1 MGLNHRAI
9 TSKGPSSTIVRKVRR
24 RGGWALRT
32 LLVSLLGWF
41 GQPTPA
47 AAQTDNAP
55 SLEVAVG
62 PSLLRNGATAPNFS
76 LYGGWHADVSGNFNK
91 HVGLTADFS
100 GEYRSIS
107 GTRISQYHYM
117 FGPRFVARSSRA
129 SAFAHVLVGAGS
141 LRGGGDSAN
150 GLALGVGGGVD
161 LNASRR
167 IAIRIVQAD
176 YLPTRVSNMWFHDFR
191 LGLGIVFKFGG
202 R

>member
-1 MGLNHRAI
+1 MGLSHRTT
-9 TSKGPSSTIVRKVRR
+9 TSKGTCSATGSRAQRQ
-24 RGGWALRT
+24 GWVLRT
-32 LLVSLLGWF
+32 LLVSSLGFF

-47 AAQTDNAP
+47 AAQTENAP
-55 SLEVAVG
+55 ALEVAVG
-62 PSLLRNGATAPNFS
+62 PSLLRNGVTAPNFS
-76 LYGGWHADVSGNFNK
+76 LYGGWQAEATGNFNK

-117 FGPRFVARSSRA
+117 FGPRFVARSNRM
-129 SAFAHVLVGAGS
+129 SAFTHVLVGAGS

-150 GLALGVGGGVD
+150 GLALGVGGGLD
-161 LNASRR
+161 LNAGSR

-191 LGLGIVFKFGG
+191 LGFGVVFKFGG